1 MLLVKAFH
9 YLLLWRDTFPFGLA
23 VVVRCKI
30 GFRKLGILWPGSS
43 GHLVMGVRQE
53 VGTSYGMLTA
63 VVETRYG
70 EECSG
75 IQRTA

>member
-9 YLLLWRDTFPFGLA
+9 CLLLWRDTFPSGL
-23 VVVRCKI
+23 VDVVRSKI
-30 GFRKLGILWPGSS
+30 GFRELEILWPGSS
-43 GHLVMGVRQE
+43 GYLVMGVRQE

-63 VVETRYG
+63 VVETRCG

-75 IQRTA
+75 I